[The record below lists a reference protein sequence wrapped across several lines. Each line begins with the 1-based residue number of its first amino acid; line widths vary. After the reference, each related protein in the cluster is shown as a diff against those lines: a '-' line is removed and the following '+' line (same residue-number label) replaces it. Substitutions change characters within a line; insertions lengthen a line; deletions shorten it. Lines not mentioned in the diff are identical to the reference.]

1 MIMPSLFL
9 TEYIKSNM
17 FIQDLREELANRNVN
32 FDLIVSDINYTDC
45 PILCINPDN
54 KPKNVSL
61 IDAWKDAISVSKH
74 PLIILNELNLSFLE
88 PIFEILN
95 DKNYATII
103 NIHAWLWSYGKKVS
117 PETNDLNF
125 VSKLDFNSFEPI
137 DLENMRNIFKQ
148 NNRQYIRLL
157 HKEMPDAIFNVDELG
172 IIDASMLENLDSIS
186 LKTYGFAWN
195 DLVILATGS
204 LFATAI
210 QTWEIIQNH
219 DKQVSIF
226 VLQKLNA
233 DWNNE
238 IIENIKNSKK
248 LFILVD
254 HDNSEELRKWVE
266 NGLKKYWL
274 TDIQLNIIS
283 PKYEKLTTI
292 MNEYQEEQS
301 DFDPEKLSQRI
312 ISKL

>member
-1 MIMPSLFL
+1 MPSLFL

-17 FIQDLREELANRNVN
+17 FIQDLREELADRNVN
-32 FDLIVSDINYTDC
+32 FDLIVSDINYSDC
-45 PILCINPDN
+45 PILSINPDN
-54 KPKNVSL
+54 KPENVSL
-61 IDAWKDAISVSKH
+61 INARKDAISVSKH

-88 PIFEILN
+88 PIFELLN
-95 DKNYATII
+95 NKEYATII
-103 NIHAWLWSYGKKVS
+103 NIHTWLWSYGKKVS
-117 PETNDLNF
+117 PETNDLDL
-125 VSKLDFNSFEPI
+125 VSKLNFNIFEPI

-148 NNRQYIRLL
+148 NQKQYIRLL
-157 HKEMPDAIFNVDELG
+157 HKEMPDAIFDVDELG

-186 LKTYGFAWN
+186 LKTYGFAGN
-195 DLVILATGS
+195 DGVILATGS

-219 DKQVSIF
+219 NKQVSIF

-238 IIENIKNSKK
+238 IIENIRNSKK

-254 HDNSEELRKWVE
+254 HENSKELKKLVE
-266 NGLKKYWL
+266 NGLKNYQL
-274 TDIQLNIIS
+274 SDIELNIIC

-292 MNEYQEEQS
+292 LNEYQEEQS
-301 DFDPEKLSQRI
+301 DFDPEKLAQRI

>member
-1 MIMPSLFL
+1 MPSLFL

-17 FIQDLREELANRNVN
+17 FIQNLREGLADRDVN
-32 FDLIVSDINYTDC
+32 FDLIISDLNYTDC
-45 PILCINPDN
+45 TILCINPDN
-54 KPKNVSL
+54 KPENVSL

-74 PLIILNELNLSFLE
+74 PLIILSELNLSFLE

-95 DKNYATII
+95 GKNYATII
-103 NIHAWLWSYGKKVS
+103 NIHSWLWSYGKKIS
-117 PETNDLNF
+117 PEINDLDEYICKLNF
-125 VSKLDFNSFEPI
+125 HSFEPI

-157 HKEMPDAIFNVDELG
+157 HKEMPDAIFDVDELG

-195 DLVILATGS
+195 DGVILATGS
-204 LFATAI
+204 LFATAL

-219 DKQVSIF
+219 NKQVSIF
-226 VLQKLNA
+226 VLQRLNA
-233 DWNNE
+233 DWSEE
-238 IIENIKNSKK
+238 IIDNIKNSKK
-248 LFILVD
+248 LFILID
-254 HDNSEELRKWVE
+254 HENSEELRKWVE
-266 NGLKKYWL
+266 SGFKKYWL
-274 TDIQLNIIS
+274 TDIELNIIC

>member
-1 MIMPSLFL
+1 MPSLFL

-17 FIQDLREELANRNVN
+17 FIQDLREKLADRDVN
-32 FDLIVSDINYTDC
+32 FDLIVSDLNYNDC

-54 KPKNVSL
+54 KPENVSL
-61 IDAWKDAISVSKH
+61 LDAWKDAISVSKH

-95 DKNYATII
+95 EKKYATII
-103 NIHAWLWSYGKKVS
+103 NIHAWLWSYGKKIS
-117 PETNDLNF
+117 HETNDLDEYICSLNF
-125 VSKLDFNSFEPI
+125 HSFEPI

-148 NNRQYIRLL
+148 NQRQYIRLL
-157 HKEMPDAIFNVDELG
+157 HKEMPDAIFDVDELG
-172 IIDASMLENLDSIS
+172 IIDASMLKNLDSIS
-186 LKTYGFAWN
+186 LKTYGFAGN
-195 DLVILATGS
+195 DGVILASGS

-219 DKQVSIF
+219 NKQVSIF

-233 DWNNE
+233 DWNDE
-238 IIENIKNSKK
+238 MIENIKSSKK
-248 LFILVD
+248 LFILID
-254 HDNSEELRKWVE
+254 HNDSEELRKRVE
-266 NGLKKYWL
+266 SGMKNFWL
-274 TDIQLNIIS
+274 TNIETNIIC
-283 PKYEKLTTI
+283 PKYSKLTTVL
-292 MNEYQEEQS
+292 NEYQEEQS

>member
-1 MIMPSLFL
+1 MPSLFL

-17 FIQDLREELANRNVN
+17 FIQDLREELADRDVN
-32 FDLIVSDINYTDC
+32 FDLIVSDLNYTDC

-54 KPKNVSL
+54 KPENVSL
-61 IDAWKDAISVSKH
+61 IDARKDAISVSKH
-74 PLIILNELNLSFLE
+74 PLIILSELNLSFLE
-88 PIFEILN
+88 PVFQVLN

-103 NIHAWLWSYGKKVS
+103 NIHAWLWSYGKKIS
-117 PETNDLNF
+117 PEINDLDEYI
-125 VSKLDFNSFEPI
+125 SKLNFHSFEAI

-157 HKEMPDAIFNVDELG
+157 HKEMPDAIFDVDELG

-195 DLVILATGS
+195 DGVILATGS

-219 DKQVSIF
+219 NKQVSIF
-226 VLQKLNA
+226 VLQRLNA
-233 DWNNE
+233 NWSEE
-238 IIENIKNSKK
+238 IIDNIKNSKK
-248 LFILVD
+248 LFILID
-254 HDNSEELRKWVE
+254 HDDSEELRKWTE
-266 NGLKKYWL
+266 SGLKKYWL
-274 TDIQLNIIS
+274 SDIELNIIC

-301 DFDPEKLSQRI
+301 DFDPERLSQRI
-312 ISKL
+312 VSKL

>member
-1 MIMPSLFL
+1 MPSLFL

-17 FIQDLREELANRNVN
+17 FIQDLRDELADRDVN
-32 FDLIVSDINYTDC
+32 FDLIVSDLNYRDC
-45 PILCINPDN
+45 PILTINPDN
-54 KPKNVSL
+54 KPENVSL
-61 IDAWKDAISVSKH
+61 INARKDAISVSKH

-88 PIFEILN
+88 PIFELLN
-95 DKNYATII
+95 NKEYVTII
-103 NIHAWLWSYGKKVS
+103 NIHAWVWSYGKKIS
-117 PETNDLNF
+117 PETKDLDDYICKLNF
-125 VSKLDFNSFEPI
+125 HSFEPI

-148 NNRQYIRLL
+148 NQRQYIRLL
-157 HKEMPDAIFNVDELG
+157 HKEMPDAIFDVDELW
-172 IIDASMLENLDSIS
+172 IIDASMLKNLDSIS
-186 LKTYGFAWN
+186 LKTYGFAGN
-195 DLVILATGS
+195 DGVILATGS

-210 QTWEIIQNH
+210 QTWEIIQNRN
-219 DKQVSIF
+219 KQVSIF

-233 DWNNE
+233 DWNDE

-254 HDNSEELRKWVE
+254 HDNSEELRKRVE
-266 NGLKKYWL
+266 NWMKNYWL
-274 TDIQLNIIS
+274 NDVELSIIC

-292 MNEYQEEQS
+292 LNEYQEEQS

>member
-1 MIMPSLFL
+1 MPSLFL

-17 FIQDLREELANRNVN
+17 FIQDLRDEIADRDVN

-45 PILCINPDN
+45 PILCINPNN
-54 KPKNVSL
+54 KPANVSL
-61 IDAWKDAISVSKH
+61 LDARKDAINVSKH

-88 PIFEILN
+88 SIFDILN
-95 DKNYATII
+95 GREYVTII
-103 NIHAWLWSYGKKVS
+103 NIYTWLWSYGKKIT
-117 PETNDLNF
+117 PEINDLDEYICKLNF
-125 VSKLDFNSFEPI
+125 HSFEPI

-148 NNRQYIRLL
+148 NGRQYIRLL
-157 HKEMPDAIFNVDELG
+157 HKEMPDAIFDIDELG
-172 IIDASMLENLDSIS
+172 IIDTSMLENLDSIS
-186 LKTYGFAWN
+186 LKTYWFAWN
-195 DLVILATGS
+195 DWVIIATGS

-219 DKQVSIF
+219 NKQVSIF

-233 DWNNE
+233 DWNEE

-254 HDNSEELRKWVE
+254 HKDSEELRKWIE
-266 NGLKKYWL
+266 NWLKKYWL
-274 TDIQLNIIS
+274 SDIQLNIIC
-283 PKYEKLTTI
+283 PKYGNLTTI
-292 MNEYQEEQS
+292 LNEYQEEQS

>member
-1 MIMPSLFL
+1 MPSLFL
-9 TEYIKSNM
+9 TKYIKSNM
-17 FIQDLREELANRNVN
+17 FIQDLREELADRDVN
-32 FDLIVSDINYTDC
+32 FDLIVSDLNYTDC

-54 KPKNVSL
+54 KPENVSL
-61 IDAWKDAISVSKH
+61 IDARKDAISVSKH
-74 PLIILNELNLSFLE
+74 PLIILSELNLSFLE

-95 DKNYATII
+95 DKNYTTII
-103 NIHAWLWSYGKKVS
+103 NIHAWLGSYGKKIS
-117 PETNDLNF
+117 PEINDLDEYI
-125 VSKLDFNSFEPI
+125 SKLNFHSFEPI
-137 DLENMRNIFKQ
+137 DLENMWNIFKQ

-157 HKEMPDAIFNVDELG
+157 HKEMPDAIFDVDELG

-195 DLVILATGS
+195 DGVILATGS
-204 LFATAI
+204 LFATTI

-219 DKQVSIF
+219 NKQVSIF
-226 VLQKLNA
+226 VLQRLNA
-233 DWNNE
+233 DWSEE
-238 IIENIKNSKK
+238 IIDNIKNSKK
-248 LFILVD
+248 LFILID
-254 HDNSEELRKWVE
+254 HDNSEELRKWTE

-274 TDIQLNIIS
+274 TDIELNIIC

>member
-1 MIMPSLFL
+1 MPSLFL

-17 FIQDLREELANRNVN
+17 FIQDLHEELADRDVN
-32 FDLIVSDINYTDC
+32 FDLIVSDLNYSDC
-45 PILCINPDN
+45 PILCINPNN
-54 KPKNVSL
+54 KPENVSL

-74 PLIILNELNLSFLE
+74 PLIILSELNLSFLE
-88 PIFEILN
+88 PILSVLN

-103 NIHAWLWSYGKKVS
+103 NIHAWLWSYGKKIS
-117 PETNDLNF
+117 PEINDLDEYICKLNF
-125 VSKLDFNSFEPI
+125 HSFEPI

-157 HKEMPDAIFNVDELG
+157 HKEMPDAIFDVDELW

-195 DLVILATGS
+195 DGVILATGS
-204 LFATAI
+204 LFATVI

-219 DKQVSIF
+219 NKQISIF
-226 VLQKLNA
+226 VLQRLNA
-233 DWNNE
+233 DWSE
-238 IIENIKNSKK
+238 EMIENIKNSKK
-248 LFILVD
+248 LFIMID
-254 HDNSEELRKWVE
+254 HNNSEELRKWIK

-274 TDIQLNIIS
+274 TDIELNIIC

-292 MNEYQEEQS
+292 MNEYQEELS
-301 DFDPEKLSQRI
+301 DFDPERLSQRI

>member
-1 MIMPSLFL
+1 MPSLFL

-17 FIQDLREELANRNVN
+17 FIQDLREELADRDVN
-32 FDLIVSDINYTDC
+32 FDLIVSDLNYTDC

-54 KPKNVSL
+54 KPENVSL
-61 IDAWKDAISVSKH
+61 LDARKGAISVSKH
-74 PLIILNELNLSFLE
+74 PLIILSELNLRFLE
-88 PIFEILN
+88 PIFELLN
-95 DKNYATII
+95 KKDYVTII
-103 NIHAWLWSYGKKVS
+103 NIHAWLWSYGKKIS
-117 PETNDLNF
+117 PETNDLDDYICNLNF
-125 VSKLDFNSFEPI
+125 HSFEPI

-148 NNRQYIRLL
+148 NQRQYIRLL
-157 HKEMPDAIFNVDELG
+157 HKEMPDAIFDVDELG
-172 IIDASMLENLDSIS
+172 IIDASMLKNLDSIS

-195 DLVILATGS
+195 DGVILATGS

-219 DKQVSIF
+219 NKQVSIF

-233 DWNNE
+233 DWNDE
-238 IIENIKNSKK
+238 MIDNIKNSRK
-248 LFILVD
+248 LFILID
-254 HDNSEELRKWVE
+254 QDNSEELRKWAE
-266 NGLKKYWL
+266 NWLKKFWL
-274 TDIQLNIIS
+274 SDIELNIIC

>member
-1 MIMPSLFL
+1 MPSLFL

-17 FIQDLREELANRNVN
+17 FIQDLRDELADRDVN
-32 FDLIVSDINYTDC
+32 FDLIVSDLNYSDC
-45 PILCINPDN
+45 PILTINPDN
-54 KPKNVSL
+54 KPENVSL
-61 IDAWKDAISVSKH
+61 LDAWKDAINVSKH

-88 PIFEILN
+88 AIFELLN
-95 DKNYATII
+95 SKKFATII
-103 NIHAWLWSYGKKVS
+103 NIHTWLWSYGKKIS
-117 PETNDLNF
+117 PETKDLDDYICNLNF
-125 VSKLDFNSFEPI
+125 HSFEPI

-148 NNRQYIRLL
+148 NQRQYIRLL
-157 HKEMPDAIFNVDELG
+157 HKEMPDAIFDVDELG

-186 LKTYGFAWN
+186 LKTYGFAGN
-195 DLVILATGS
+195 DGVILATGS

-219 DKQVSIF
+219 NKQVSIF
-226 VLQKLNA
+226 VLQKLNS
-233 DWNNE
+233 DWTE
-238 IIENIKNSKK
+238 EMIENIKNSKK

-254 HDNSEELRKWVE
+254 HDNSEELRKRVE
-266 NGLKKYWL
+266 NWMKNYWL
-274 TDIQLNIIS
+274 NDVELSIIC

-292 MNEYQEEQS
+292 LNEYQEEQS